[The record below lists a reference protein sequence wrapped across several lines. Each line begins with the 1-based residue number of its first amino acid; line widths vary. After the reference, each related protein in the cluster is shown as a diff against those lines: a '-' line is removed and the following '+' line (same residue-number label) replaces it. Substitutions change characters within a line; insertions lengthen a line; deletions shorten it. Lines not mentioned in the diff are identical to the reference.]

1 MLKDKTLL
9 EDLNL
14 VEELD
19 NQASEAINGGKFKGC
34 SVDLLAL
41 GEETC
46 QKMEKMCD
54 PGTYNETF
62 LRENQ
67 PEEVLCSCKDSRNW
81 SNDSWWYKDENVITV
96 GILCIE

>member
-1 MLKDKTLL
+1 MLKDKSLL

-19 NQASEAINGGKFKGC
+19 NQASEAINGGQCEAC

-41 GEETC
+41 GEEAC
-46 QKMEKMCD
+46 QKMEEMCD

-62 LRENQ
+62 LIGNP
-67 PEEVLCSCKDSRNW
+67 PEKVLCSCKDSRNW
-81 SNDSWWYKDENVITV
+81 CNERWWDKEEDVVVI
-96 GILCIE
+96 GFLCT